1 LVLGGTRIHYASQNV
16 SDIIRSAIV
25 NESATSAKTI
35 HRALLSV
42 TDKTGLVEFAQ
53 ALAQFGV
60 ELISTGG
67 TARALREAGLQVKD
81 ISDLTGFP
89 EMLDGRV
96 KTLHPR
102 VHGGLLY
109 IRGNAEH
116 EAAVAAHGIEPID
129 LVVVNLYAFE
139 KTAAQAGVAFGHL
152 IENIDIGGPSMVRS
166 AAKNFE
172 DVAIVTRVADYPALM
187 EELRTNAGALSRA
200 TRWRLARQAFA
211 TTAAYDTA
219 IANTLD
225 RIAEAP
231 APATPAEPDMN
242 ALPATLRINFPLAQ
256 SLRYGENPHQR
267 AALYADGSGLGVAG
281 ATQLQGKELSFNN
294 LVDLDACWELAQE
307 FPTGD
312 SEPAAVIIVKHT
324 NPCGAATGAT
334 VLEAYQKA
342 LAADPVSAFGG
353 VIGINRE
360 VDGDA
365 AEEIAKL
372 FVEAIAAP
380 AFTAEARQRF
390 AAKRNLR
397 LVEVHAAPVRP
408 VAKQVSGGML
418 LQDADTGRVTE
429 SELKVVTWRPPSAEE
444 LRSLLFAWRIAK
456 HVKSNAIVYAR
467 DGQTLGVGA
476 GQMSRVD
483 AARFGAMK
491 AVLPLK
497 GCVAASDAFFP
508 FPDGL
513 ETVAE
518 AGATAVIQPG
528 GSVKDQD
535 VIDAADRLGIAMVFT
550 GIRHFRH

>member
-1 LVLGGTRIHYASQNV
+1 MVTLEGNASGTGAKP
-16 SDIIRSAIV
+16 IR
-25 NESATSAKTI
+25 
-35 HRALLSV
+35 RALLSV
-42 TDKTGLVEFAQ
+42 TDKTGLVEFAR
-53 ALAQFGV
+53 ALAGFGV
-60 ELISTGG
+60 ELVSTGG
-67 TARALREAGLQVKD
+67 TAKALREGGLSVKD
-81 ISDLTGFP
+81 ISELTGFP

-116 EAAVAAHGIEPID
+116 EAAVAAHGIQPID
-129 LVVVNLYAFE
+129 MVVVNLYAFE
-139 KTAAQAGVAFGHL
+139 KTAAQPAVAFGRL

-172 DVAIVTRVADYPALM
+172 DVAIVTRAADYPALS
-187 EELRTNAGALSRA
+187 EELKANGAALTRA
-200 TRWRLARQAFA
+200 TRWRLAKQAFA
-211 TTAAYDTA
+211 LTAAYDAA
-219 IANTLD
+219 IANTLE

-231 APATPAEPDMN
+231 APEAPTSYDDA
-242 ALPATLRINFPLAQ
+242 ALPATLRVNLPLKQAM
-256 SLRYGENPHQR
+256 RYGENPHQR
-267 AALYADGSGLGVAG
+267 AALYADDSGLGIAG
-281 ATQLQGKELSFNN
+281 ATQLEGKELSYNN

-307 FPTGD
+307 FE
-312 SEPAAVIIVKHT
+312 EPAVIIVKHT
-324 NPCGAATGAT
+324 NPCGAATGT
-334 VLEAYQKA
+334 TILEAYQKA
-342 LAADPVSAFGG
+342 LECDPVSAFGG

-360 VDGDA
+360 VDGA
-365 AEEIAKL
+365 AAVEIAKL

-380 AFTAEARQRF
+380 GYSPEAREHF
-390 AAKRNLR
+390 AAKKNLR
-397 LVEVHAAPVRP
+397 LVEVKAAPVKP
-408 VAKQVSGGML
+408 VVKNVSGGLL

-429 SELKVVTWRPPSAEE
+429 SELTVVTWRPPTAEE
-444 LRSLLFAWRIAK
+444 LRSLLFAWRVAK

-483 AARFGAMK
+483 AAKFGAMK

-513 ETVAE
+513 EAVAQ

-528 GSVKDQD
+528 GSVRDEE
-535 VIDAADRLGIAMVFT
+535 VIAVADKLGMAMVFT
-550 GIRHFRH
+550 GMRHFRH